1 MFKTRFQQDSSVVS
15 PDENEAVSD
24 DLMDNP
30 AEAEM
35 DHVTGDAGD
44 AKDKDEDC
52 KYHLQPV
59 ISLS

>member
-1 MFKTRFQQDSSVVS
+1 MFKTRFQQDFSGVS

-24 DLMDNP
+24 DIVDNP
-30 AEAEM
+30 EAEM

>member
-1 MFKTRFQQDSSVVS
+1 MFRTRFQQDFSGVS

-24 DLMDNP
+24 DIVDNP
-30 AEAEM
+30 EAEM
-35 DHVTGDAGD
+35 GHVTGDAGD